1 MTLSQ
6 FTRVKNAAIAAL
18 GIASEHTPRLEHML
32 IDLQQRD
39 STMPTITAIALAT
52 FQLFVAT
59 DIKRVIP
66 VEDIIEG
73 ASHIL
78 APLESEIS

>member
-1 MTLSQ
+1 
-6 FTRVKNAAIAAL
+6 
-18 GIASEHTPRLEHML
+18 
-32 IDLQQRD
+32 
-39 STMPTITAIALAT
+39 MPTITAIALAT

-66 VEDIIEG
+66 VEDIIGG

-78 APLESEIS
+78 TPLEESVE